1 MAAHG
6 IAMRRKETGKGAEA
20 PAKGGS
26 SRGAVRKKGRGTPV
40 PGPGLKKLS
49 SPGLFQSMFSMNPA
63 ASAVTTLD
71 EGIVV
76 SVNRALLDLTGYRER
91 EIIGRMTGELNIWAD
106 PAQRDEMIRQVRERG
121 SIGNFE
127 TRLRRKSGEIRDCL
141 FSGNIMTVDGAPCL
155 LSMVIDITDRKR
167 GEDDIRRS
175 REEYRESV
183 HKSPVGIFKYSYPG
197 GLTFVNAAMAEIFGY
212 DSPEEMLE
220 KATDVER
227 HIYYDPAEGMS
238 TFSILKNYGGFRNM
252 EYRCRKR
259 DGSPFWVMASCRAMV
274 DSSGRISVV
283 DGFFSDITKRKEAEE
298 ALARELEINRALGI
312 VYRKIMGASLSMEE
326 LCDVIRSAAAGLTES
341 PFVLVSVVH
350 ASGGEA
356 AGIDGTGASGALD
369 AFRDILAGD
378 GGSVRDSVVDND
390 TRNSALPAPAGM
402 VMRRYL
408 AVPAMM
414 RGELLGC
421 IAAANAVRDYSVS
434 DIESMKRLGD
444 VFAIAINRIRNEEQI
459 ELSMREKNLLLKE
472 IHHRVKNNMQ
482 IISSLL
488 GLQAGHVKDEGD
500 ADLFKVS
507 QNRVRSMALVHE
519 KLYRSESLAD
529 LDFRDYLADLVRELS
544 DSFFSEGR
552 IDIRVNAESI
562 FVSIDNAIPCSLVIY
577 ELVSNALKHA
587 FPGGR
592 DGSVDIEFSRR
603 DDEYLLRVR
612 DNGEGLPRGMNFRDT
627 HTLGLQLVNA
637 LVQQLRGSI
646 RLEEGAGTSYVISFR
661 GQE

>member
-1 MAAHG
+1 
-6 IAMRRKETGKGAEA
+6 
-20 PAKGGS
+20 
-26 SRGAVRKKGRGTPV
+26 
-40 PGPGLKKLS
+40 
-49 SPGLFQSMFSMNPA
+49 MNPA
-63 ASAVTTLD
+63 ASAVTTID
-71 EGIVV
+71 DGVV
-76 SVNRALLDLTGYRER
+76 LSVNGALLDLTGYRES
-91 EIIGRMTGELNIWAD
+91 EIIGKKTSELSIWAD
-106 PAQRDEMIRQVRERG
+106 PAQRDEMMRQVSERG
-121 SIGNFE
+121 SINHFE
-127 TRLRRKSGEIRDCL
+127 TRLRCRSGEIRDCL
-141 FSGNIMTVDGAPCL
+141 FAGNIMTVDGAPCL

-167 GEDDIRRS
+167 AEEETRRS

-183 HKSPVGIFKYSYPG
+183 DKSPVGIFKYSYPG

-212 DSPEEMLE
+212 DSPAEMLE

-238 TFSILKNYGGFRNM
+238 TFRLLKDYGGFRNM

-259 DGSPFWVMASCRAMV
+259 DGYPFWVMASCRAMV
-274 DSSGRISVV
+274 DSSGRIGVV
-283 DGFFSDITKRKEAEE
+283 DGFFTDITKRKEAEE
-298 ALARELEINRALGI
+298 ALARELQINRALGT
-312 VYRKIMGASLSMEE
+312 VYQRIMGASLSMEE
-326 LCDVIRSAAAGLTES
+326 LCEIIRDSAAGLTES
-341 PFVLVSVVH
+341 PIVLVS
-350 ASGGEA
+350 EA
-356 AGIDGTGASGALD
+356 NSPAVDAAALIGDRGIDGTAATGALD

-378 GGSVRDSVVDND
+378 GGSVRDCALDND
-390 TRNSALPAPAGM
+390 ATHSALPLPAGM
-402 VMRRYL
+402 EIRRYL

-414 RGELLGC
+414 RGELLGR
-421 IAAANAVRDYSVS
+421 IVAANAGREYSVS

-459 ELSMREKNLLLKE
+459 EKTMKEKNLLLKE

-500 ADLFKVS
+500 AELFKVS

-519 KLYRSESLAD
+519 KLYRSESLAG
-529 LDFRDYLADLVRELS
+529 LDFSDYLADLVREIS

-552 IDIRVNAESI
+552 IEIRVNAESL

-592 DGSVDIEFSRR
+592 GGSVDIEFSRR
-603 DDEYLLRVR
+603 GDEYLLRVR

-627 HTLGLQLVNA
+627 QTLGLQLVNA

-646 RLEEGAGTSYVISFR
+646 HREDGPGTSYVVSFR